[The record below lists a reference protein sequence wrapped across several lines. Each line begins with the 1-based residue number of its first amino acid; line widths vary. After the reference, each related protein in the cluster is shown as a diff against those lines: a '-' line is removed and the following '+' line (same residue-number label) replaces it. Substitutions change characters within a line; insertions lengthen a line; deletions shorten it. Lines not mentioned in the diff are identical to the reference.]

1 MLADHEQVVK
11 QLTKD
16 VDGIRRALAAETEN
30 VAECERALGEHR
42 RREQEMREEISGL
55 HSELDHFT
63 EVGRPQ
69 KRACGLLGFRAYVFV
84 VPSEN

>member
-16 VDGIRRALAAETEN
+16 VDGIRQALAAETEK

-42 RREQEMREEISGL
+42 RREQEMREEINGL

-63 EVGRPQ
+63 EVGLRRF
-69 KRACGLLGFRAYVFV
+69 RACLTGKDAAIL
-84 VPSEN
+84 S